1 MCVLSEGAVFVGAVL
16 CTFRNFPTSLAV
28 RGVGAGA
35 GAVSVVHAAFGG
47 GTGCPPRGGV
57 KEKSMSQPQHYEV
70 LILGSGEGGKY
81 LAWHMAKSGR
91 RTAVVERRWI
101 GGSCPNIN
109 CLPSKNEIFSA
120 QVADLAR
127 RAPAFGTQVEAVR
140 TDMPQVL
147 ARKRKM
153 VEAQVAGHLERYRQ
167 SGAALIL
174 GDARFVAPRTVD
186 VTLKDG
192 GSRQLSGDR
201 VFLNLGTQPTVPP
214 IPGLA
219 SVALTNIEMLELD
232 RVPGRLVVLGGGY
245 VGLELAQA

>member
-91 RTAVVERRWI
+91 RTAVVERKWI

-109 CLPSKNEIFSA
+109 CLPSKNENWTA
-120 QVADLAR
+120 KGADLAHHAAGFG
-127 RAPAFGTQVEAVR
+127 RAR
-140 TDMPQVL
+140 
-147 ARKRKM
+147 
-153 VEAQVAGHLERYRQ
+153 
-167 SGAALIL
+167 GAAPI
-174 GDARFVAPRTVD
+174 DPARARPPQARMGAAPVD
-186 VTLKDG
+186 PPSDTFHGTG
-192 GSRQLSGDR
+192 GE
-201 VFLNLGTQPTVPP
+201 V
-214 IPGLA
+214 I
-219 SVALTNIEMLELD
+219 
-232 RVPGRLVVLGGGY
+232 
-245 VGLELAQA
+245 